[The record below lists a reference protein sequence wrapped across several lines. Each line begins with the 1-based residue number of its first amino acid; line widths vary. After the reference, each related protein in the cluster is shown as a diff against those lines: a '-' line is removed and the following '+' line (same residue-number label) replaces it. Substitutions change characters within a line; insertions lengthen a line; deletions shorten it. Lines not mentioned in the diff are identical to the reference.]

1 MDARQLFDTLARQEQ
16 PPMSVEVGRAIAAGR
31 ATRRRRRAGAAA
43 VSALSVSLA
52 VTVTWLGLPQL
63 GQRGEIAVAVPTG
76 IASTRAPAAPTA
88 EPSNVRFRKMK
99 KKYPPVG
106 RIVSMP
112 EIPLWMWLG
121 RPVAGRKS
129 LVLCNTWKS
138 DGTGCAGFPPLT
150 AKEFA
155 RRQGWTLGILDAKQM
170 RALHP
175 DADAKQLRR
184 LLDQQKPVEV
194 LPKIAFGIARIEV
207 HEITAITTDG
217 REIPG
222 RVARSVGAGLG
233 VWAVR
238 FPSDVT
244 TATLVFTDANGKTLQ
259 RIRHG

>member
-1 MDARQLFDTLARQEQ
+1 MNARQLFDTLARQEQ
-16 PPMSVEVGRAIAAGR
+16 PPMSVEVGRAIAAGH
-31 ATRRRRRAGAAA
+31 ATRRRRRVGAA
-43 VSALSVSLA
+43 VSALSVCLA

-76 IASTRAPAAPTA
+76 AASMRAPAAPTA
-88 EPSNVRFRKMK
+88 EPSNARFRKMK

-112 EIPLWMWLG
+112 EIPIWMWLG
-121 RPVAGRKS
+121 RPVTGRKS
-129 LVLCNTWKS
+129 LVLCYAAKT
-138 DGTGCAGFPPLT
+138 DGAGCAGFLPLT

-155 RRQGWTLGILDAKQM
+155 RGQGWTFGILDAKQL

-175 DADAKQLRR
+175 EADAEQLRR
-184 LLDQQKPVEV
+184 MLDQQTRVNA
-194 LPKIAFGIARIEV
+194 LPKMAFGIARTEV
-207 HEITAITTDG
+207 HEITAIATDG

-222 RVARSVGAGLG
+222 IVARSVGAGLG

-259 RIRHG
+259 RIRH